1 VWKRLRFAIV
11 CYKPSIYQDT
21 LGTNIGKA
29 EKQRRFRRLPIME
42 VVSSLDIFP
51 TTLAL
56 AGIPLP
62 TDRLHDGNDI
72 TPLLQGVPGAKA
84 AKAWFFYFTTCSEHN
99 GCPPTNITDGCPSGL
114 IKYASF
120 ALPFDAKNDQFT
132 KTGSGQ
138 T

>member
-1 VWKRLRFAIV
+1 
-11 CYKPSIYQDT
+11 
-21 LGTNIGKA
+21 
-29 EKQRRFRRLPIME
+29 ME

-62 TDRLHDGNDI
+62 TDRLYDGNDI

-99 GCPPTNITDGCPSGL
+99 GCPATNITDGCPSGL

-120 ALPFDAKNDQFT
+120 ALPFDAKNDHFT
-132 KTGSGQ
+132 KIGSGQ